1 MTKREQRQLETEL
14 RAARQL
20 GGFQLEKLQRQKK
33 TIARLERRVEKLESR
48 LKLADLAGAE
58 A

>member
-1 MTKREQRQLETEL
+1 MTKREQRQLEIEL